1 VSFDM
6 ASLDVW
12 DNNRRVDISLVLLV
26 GFAMLLLYWS
36 IYVKSTA
43 AYSVS
48 DENYADY
55 GSKLSRDP
63 SNTGLEE
70 NFAVN
75 HEWFL
80 VHSSSASLYS
90 TTNSTVEGIKNTNQ
104 VGQSPATFTPTRS
117 RSIGAWI
124 PNQTALELK
133 TNITTQRNAIDMLL
147 KKGISEYYFAMYDFR
162 NPKSIQTTEDLLN
175 STDRTR
181 LKVIIIIVP
190 PSEGGATGNYDWMG
204 WIRYFNSLKIEHPSF
219 DGFSIDDFNWISSRK
234 DTKFRKNVDFMIHSP
249 LSKALGEKRVDVHF
263 YPVMYFEG
271 FGTNKAKKFYYNFM
285 DGVILAST
293 EYYNVTSLEHNLK
306 TFAKLFPYKPIRYVV
321 YSTATSSYIKQG
333 YDLLPSDRLV
343 KATLLISTN
352 TSNGIILWRN
362 IDRNAVNQFLA
373 NRHNPQ
379 YLESIYSAEK
389 LQIVDENDPSLV
401 RTKLSKSTAV
411 HNHGQAHNNATSNN
425 HRWLG
430 ISVADLDSDFA
441 SMLDL
446 PRHYKGAF
454 VKSVVSGGP
463 AYNAGIRGESLDI
476 NKRGDLIA
484 HGDVIIAINGHKVK
498 KVQGLVSNLA
508 KSGGNTIKIVIN
520 RNGQITKLNAA
531 VMRLNKA

>member
-1 VSFDM
+1 M
-6 ASLDVW
+6 ASFDVW

-36 IYVKSTA
+36 IYVKPTP

-75 HEWFL
+75 PEWFL

-104 VGQSPATFTPTRS
+104 VGQSLATFTPTRS

-162 NPKSIQTTEDLLN
+162 NSKSIQTTEDLLN

-190 PSEGGATGNYDWMG
+190 PSEGGATGNYDWRG

-362 IDRNAVNQFLA
+362 IDRNAVIQFLA

-379 YLESIYSAEK
+379 YLESMYTAEK
-389 LQIVDENDPSLV
+389 SQITDENDPSLIV
-401 RTKLSKSTAV
+401 KKLSRSIVTHTDNQV
-411 HNHGQAHNNATSNN
+411 HNNASSRNN

-430 ISVADLDSDFA
+430 ISLADLDSDHA
-441 SMLDL
+441 KMLDL
-446 PRHYKGAF
+446 QKHYKGSL

-463 AYNAGIRGESLDI
+463 AYHAGIRGESLDI
-476 NKRGDLIA
+476 NKRGELIA

-498 KVQGLVSNLA
+498 QVQDVVSNLA
-508 KSGGNTIKIVIN
+508 KSHGNTIKIMIN
-520 RNGQITKLNAA
+520 RNGQIMRVNAP
-531 VMRLNKA
+531 VLRLDKA